1 LQKIL
6 KSHWLIS
13 WNKNNNFFKASFT
26 CRWLFTAG
34 PLVGHQTEG
43 DQEEEGPNPCT
54 KAKGLI
60 PFRTKRV
67 KAGAEECKKAVILS
81 AYSKPL
87 WKSRNR
93 RDRKNVKKGF

>member
-1 LQKIL
+1 MRNFL
-6 KSHWLIS
+6 S
-13 WNKNNNFFKASFT
+13 KNNNFFKASFT

-60 PFRTKRV
+60 PTAQKGLKQV
-67 KAGAEECKKAVILS
+67 
-81 AYSKPL
+81 
-87 WKSRNR
+87 
-93 RDRKNVKKGF
+93 RKNVKKL